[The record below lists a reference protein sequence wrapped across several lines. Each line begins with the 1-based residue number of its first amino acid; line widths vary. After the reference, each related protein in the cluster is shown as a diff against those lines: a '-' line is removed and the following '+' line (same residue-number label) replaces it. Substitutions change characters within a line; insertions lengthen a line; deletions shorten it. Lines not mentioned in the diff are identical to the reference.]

1 MRVSATRAGDVTVV
15 TAVGDIDIATSEHLR
30 ECLDAVVDRHEHHI
44 VLDLTRVL
52 FVDSTFLGVLVGT
65 RNRLQ
70 PVDGRISVVCSHPP
84 VVKIFRMTGLDQV
97 FTLHATLEDVLRRS
111 TPVALGEDPR

>member
-1 MRVSATRAGDVTVV
+1 
-15 TAVGDIDIATSEHLR
+15 
-30 ECLDAVVDRHEHHI
+30 
-44 VLDLTRVL
+44 
-52 FVDSTFLGVLVGT
+52 
-65 RNRLQ
+65 
-70 PVDGRISVVCSHPP
+70 